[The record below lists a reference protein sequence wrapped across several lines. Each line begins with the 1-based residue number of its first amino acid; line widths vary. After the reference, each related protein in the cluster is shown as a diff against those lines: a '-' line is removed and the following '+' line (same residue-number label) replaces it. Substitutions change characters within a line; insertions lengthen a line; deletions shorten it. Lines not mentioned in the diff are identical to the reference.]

1 MQTYSDALTTKT
13 LLAPTSDIFWFPS
26 WEENEP
32 MSGDKTKKLKRKD
45 PTKRDVS
52 VAVTVDE
59 SSQHMQIE

>member
-32 MSGDKTKKLKRKD
+32 MSGDNTKKLKRKD
-45 PTKRDVS
+45 RDVS

>member
-32 MSGDKTKKLKRKD
+32 MSGDNTKKLKRKD
-45 PTKRDVS
+45 PT
-52 VAVTVDE
+52 
-59 SSQHMQIE
+59 